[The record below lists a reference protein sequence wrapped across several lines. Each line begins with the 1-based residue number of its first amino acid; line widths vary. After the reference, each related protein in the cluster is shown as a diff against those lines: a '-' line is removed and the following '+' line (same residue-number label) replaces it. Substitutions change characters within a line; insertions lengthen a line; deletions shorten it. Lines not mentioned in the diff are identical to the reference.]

1 MQRYE
6 ILTENYDIL
15 VLDCV
20 VFNENRTMFSQW
32 IENENTNENE
42 YQYMDGKKKER

>member
-6 ILTENYDIL
+6 ILTENYDVL

-20 VFNENRTMFSQW
+20 VFSENRTTMNK
-32 IENENTNENE
+32 NENANENE
-42 YQYMDGKKKER
+42 YQYMDGKKRR